1 MQPPY
6 IPAFIMHSTKQDSN
20 TFDWKKCVLD
30 EVLIY
35 RGNQRLPWFHIS
47 ESICLGRVSCE
58 GIVFTS
64 LAIIHRRDTLSLRV

>member
-1 MQPPY
+1 
-6 IPAFIMHSTKQDSN
+6 
-20 TFDWKKCVLD
+20 VLD

-64 LAIIHRRDTLSLRV
+64 LAMIHRRDQPGTWIETLD